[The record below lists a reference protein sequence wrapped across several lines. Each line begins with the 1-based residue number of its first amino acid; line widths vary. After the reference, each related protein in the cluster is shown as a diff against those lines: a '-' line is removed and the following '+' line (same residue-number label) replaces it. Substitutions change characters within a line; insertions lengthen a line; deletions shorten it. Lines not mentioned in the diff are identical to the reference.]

1 MQWKFLWYDETDDV
15 IRNGVYPSWNLT
27 YRVWGCSVTSFIH
40 SKMILNSYH
49 LPDMLVGPVAIG
61 VSRGDDVSTS
71 LCLGRSLSLSFH
83 QLRSR
88 HIEPDSSNIINIY
101 SSWNRNM
108 FLLNE
113 CFLNRNWLQTTI
125 PHRYVSLRQW
135 WLDQYILMMG
145 RSQTWGISSVQ
156 HPDTR

>member
-1 MQWKFLWYDETDDV
+1 MKQMMSLEVVFTPPEISLTESEVVLW
-15 IRNGVYPSWNLT
+15 LH
-27 YRVWGCSVTSFIH
+27 SFTL
-40 SKMILNSYH
+40 KWYWTATM
-49 LPDMLVGPVAIG
+49 PDMLVGPVAIG